1 MSGVVV
7 DGILED
13 RDGHIEELLG
23 RLDGAGRE
31 LIDQQG
37 EVHGVCDRTEV
48 ITGSS
53 AMQDG

>member
-23 RLDGAGRE
+23 RLGGAGRE